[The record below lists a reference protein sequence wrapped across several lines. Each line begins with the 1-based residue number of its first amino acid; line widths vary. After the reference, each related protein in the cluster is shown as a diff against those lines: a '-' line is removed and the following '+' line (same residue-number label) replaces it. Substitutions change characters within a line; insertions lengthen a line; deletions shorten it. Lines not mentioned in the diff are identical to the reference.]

1 MFQQSNWKE
10 PGELKPAELAYLAGR
25 GDMTHTLLVMIFDLV
40 HRVLKTNWQECE
52 FAPYEKEIALK
63 IKDHL
68 QAKATEKVAQVLPMP
83 KKKET
88 AGIGLIF
95 FAWRVYQ
102 FVWQKLRH
110 VVAKVI
116 NDPLHLKKYFSPTVI
131 MRLLAEIFGS
141 GLEEIVG
148 RELES
153 DMQENQLLLRPEQVK
168 KQSAFQRRNL
178 SLGALGLGAFA
189 CILPFFFLTSLAPW
203 PAIACIIFFSALNAL
218 LFRTIWFLR
227 KFIPLYSEVKDVLEH
242 VKRDDIRLV
251 ILRLVISFVT
261 WALRFSFAFSSLFV
275 LFAEVLIF
283 KYAWALD
290 MGIVALSVTS
300 LTFSFLSVLEL
311 LLRLRRLDLGFT
323 PTREANRLV
332 LAYKKKLENVS
343 PFETF
348 KNVLLTKEYD
358 PQFSEILA
366 LYGIE
371 TLWLLI

>member
-1 MFQQSNWKE
+1 
-10 PGELKPAELAYLAGR
+10 
-25 GDMTHTLLVMIFDLV
+25 MTHTLLVMIVDLV
-40 HRVLKTNWQECE
+40 HRVLKTNWQDCE

-68 QAKATEKVAQVLPMP
+68 QTKASERVAQVLPIP
-83 KKKET
+83 KKRERV
-88 AGIGLIF
+88 GIGLIF

-116 NDPLHLKKYFSPTVI
+116 KDPLHLKKYFSPTLI
-131 MRLLAEIFGS
+131 MRLLTEIFGS

-148 RELES
+148 REIEV
-153 DMQENQLLLRPEQVK
+153 DMQANQLLLLPGEYQRQSK
-168 KQSAFQRRNL
+168 FRRKQLWLAVVVVTL
-178 SLGALGLGAFA
+178 SA
-189 CILPFFFLTSLAPW
+189 CILPFVLLAHSLPW
-203 PAIACIIFFSALNAL
+203 QAIACFIVASSLNAI
-218 LFRTIWFLR
+218 LFRTIWFVR

-242 VKRDDIRLV
+242 VKREDVRLV
-251 ILRLVISFVT
+251 ILRLVIAFIT
-261 WALRFSFAFSSLFV
+261 WFTRFAFAFLTLFV
-275 LFAEVLIF
+275 LFGEVFIIKF
-283 KYAWALD
+283 AWALD
-290 MGIVALSVTS
+290 MGIVAVSVIG
-300 LTFSFLSVLEL
+300 LTFCFLADLEL
-311 LLRLRRLDLGFT
+311 ALHLRRLDLGFM

-332 LAYKKKLENVS
+332 LEYRKKLEDVS

-348 KNVLLTKEYD
+348 KSVLLTKEYD